1 MAANGSYN
9 IDTFGSDAQREARRL
24 NAQVDLF
31 WQQELAL
38 FRRCGLVNGMR
49 ILDCGCGPGYLL
61 EKFSLAFPEATCIGV
76 EIADYLVDA
85 ARKNIEE
92 KRLMNCTV
100 HSGSILRL
108 SFKENEF
115 DFVVSR
121 LVLEHLPE
129 PLQALREVLRVLK
142 PGGTAVFID
151 NDFDLHERTWPDSPA
166 LGDLYDAYRRA
177 RRVDGGNPCIGRE
190 LPGLLKSCGFADVDL
205 QTICAHS
212 EIVGDAVFLKAEG
225 SGIPAQLVKDGFL
238 KKEQFDA
245 VAKQW
250 ADMLGTRTHAICRV
264 LFAGIGKKPASGN
277 SSPGPEEKIMAS
289 VENTIDENTAVTH
302 EGLVNWMR
310 CLLADELGVDQASI
324 DPSVSMIKLGI
335 DSLVAVTLT
344 DELKKKYKVELPIHV
359 VLSDTTMGSIAEMVI
374 RGYHGNTPGNN
385 SGKGMEKS
393 EIWEEGTV

>member
-9 IDTFGSDAQREARRL
+9 IDTFGSDAQRETRRL

-61 EKFSLAFPEATCIGV
+61 EKFSIAFPEATCIGV
-76 EIADYLVDA
+76 EVADYLVDA
-85 ARKNIEE
+85 ARKNIKE

-121 LVLEHLPE
+121 LVIEHLPD
-129 PLQALREVLRVLK
+129 PLLALREVLRVLK

-166 LGDLYDAYRRA
+166 LGALYDAYRRA
-177 RRVDGGNPCIGRE
+177 RRGDGGNPCIGRE
-190 LPGLLKSCGFADVDL
+190 LPGLLKSCGYDDVDL

-225 SGIPAQLVKDGFL
+225 SGIPAQLAKDGFL
-238 KKEQFDA
+238 KKEQLDA

-250 ADMLGTRTHAICRV
+250 ADMLDTRPHAICRV
-264 LFAGIGKKPASGN
+264 LFAGIGKKAASDN
-277 SSPGPEEKIMAS
+277 SLPKPEEKIMAS
-289 VENTIDENTAVTH
+289 VENTIDENTAVTL
-302 EGLVNWMR
+302 EDLVNWMQR
-310 CLLADELGVDQASI
+310 MLADDIGVDQASI

-335 DSLVAVTLT
+335 DSLAAVSLT
-344 DELKKKYKVELPIHV
+344 DELKKKYNVEIPINI
-359 VLSDTTMGSIAEMVI
+359 VLSDTTLRAIAEMVI
-374 RGYHGNTPGNN
+374 TGYCGNRSGNN
-385 SGKGMEKS
+385 SGKDMKKTDT
-393 EIWEEGTV
+393 WEEGIV